1 MEERELLKKV
11 EEFISVLE
19 RGLNHYLDN
28 WQRLQ
33 GKNDFPINSNEQ
45 SYMAKNIIRNTKV
58 MLAALEMTET
68 DEERE
73 LIVESLQRVCL
84 LAENNYS
91 DFLNRMENGIKKNET
106 KKREIIWESLDI
118 LFQKRR

>member
-1 MEERELLKKV
+1 MKERELLKKV

-45 SYMAKNIIRNTKV
+45 SYMAKNIIRNTRV
-58 MLAALEMTET
+58 MLTALEMTET
-68 DEERE
+68 DEERG
-73 LIVESLQRVCL
+73 LITESLQRVCL
-84 LAENNYS
+84 LAENNYA
-91 DFLNRMENGIKKNET
+91 DFLARIKTEIAKNEST
-106 KKREIIWESLDI
+106 KREIIGGSLDI
-118 LFQKRR
+118 LFQNGR